1 MKIKPDV
8 YLVLPA
14 FSGHNVSLKI
24 GQYTKSNLMNTI

>member
-14 FSGHNVSLKI
+14 FSSHKVSLKL